1 MAHTAREA
9 LVAEMLGDIDV
20 LLSRSE
26 ALPAKIAAVEAQL
39 AASTAILDAAGDRYR
54 MTMTAFTEQ
63 AKAELT
69 TYLQRKAVE
78 ASEQL
83 IEEQRQAIQ
92 KTVSRALESMAGNA
106 SPTWH
111 RIAETA
117 AIAFLASGL
126 TAAALH
132 WIR

>member
-1 MAHTAREA
+1 MPRTAREA

-26 ALPAKIAAVEAQL
+26 ALPAKMAAVEAQL
-39 AASTAILDAAGDRYR
+39 AASTAILDAAGDRYK
-54 MTMTAFTEQ
+54 MTICAFSEQ

-69 TYLQRKAVE
+69 AYLQRKAGQ

-83 IEEQRQAIQ
+83 LEEQRQAIEQ
-92 KTVSRALESMAGNA
+92 AMSRALSIAGNA
-106 SPTWH
+106 RPAWH